1 MTQKDKNLVALRE
14 FIESRNDAK
23 DNGSTWWFNAD
34 VTYKNI
40 KTGKLYSA
48 LGEQVNASTNIQ
60 FGGYDVSSVGLPTA
74 DDVYSVWSTNFGIW
88 KIVNGLLCIDGDG
101 PKGKYQVTIG

>member
-1 MTQKDKNLVALRE
+1 MTQKDKNLVTLRE

-48 LGEQVNASTNIQ
+48 LVEQVNASTNIQ

-74 DDVYSVWSTNFGIW
+74 DDVYSVW
-88 KIVNGLLCIDGDG
+88 
-101 PKGKYQVTIG
+101 